1 MNENQKTQKD
11 TAQAEVSLWSIVGLL
26 LRKIHWL
33 IATGLA
39 FGIGVYLVLSLLVTP
54 TFESRVTFYV
64 YNNSG
69 GASQSGSIDKSDLQA
84 AESLATTYS
93 KILESNSVLNAV
105 LSDLNSALT
114 RKELAQMVDVAV
126 VTNTQLLEVVI
137 TSTDANFACNVA
149 ESFASVAPA
158 EIVRITKAGGVEV
171 VDHPEV
177 ATEQASPRT
186 AFDTA
191 IAVVVGV
198 IIAAVIIILKTLS
211 DTTIYLPE
219 DIEKLV
225 GVAVIGQIPEIEGT
239 EKNYKYWELAN
250 GGTISYETKKIR
262 QNMKNKSEIIA
273 SNRKRLLNND
283 TPFAIREAYVKL
295 RTGLMFCMTKDR
307 DRACKTIAVTSAN
320 PSEGKSLTAAN
331 IAISYAM
338 LGKKTLLIDADLRKP
353 TQRRL
358 WKLDVSSGLC
368 DFIAGIWKLELVKV
382 KDLPLWIIGAGTI
395 PPNPSELLSS
405 DRMKTFVAEIA
416 TRYDYVIIDTPPINT
431 VADAQILSAFVDGV
445 LIVAKS
451 GTTTSDELR
460 AAVDAVER
468 AEGNLCGVVLND
480 LNMKSMRYS
489 YKYKYG
495 GKYGDK
501 YGYKY
506 SYADPYERR

>member
-1 MNENQKTQKD
+1 MNENQKSQKD
-11 TAQAEVSLWSIVGLL
+11 TARAEVSLWSIVGLL

-33 IATGLA
+33 IAAGLA

-105 LSDLNSALT
+105 LSDLNSTLT
-114 RKELAQMVDVAV
+114 KKELAQMVDVAV

-137 TSTDANFACNVA
+137 TSTDANFACKVA
-149 ESFASVAPA
+149 ESFASVTPA

-250 GGTISYETKKIR
+250 GGTISYETKD
-262 QNMKNKSEIIA
+262 N
-273 SNRKRLLNND
+273 
-283 TPFAIREAYVKL
+283 
-295 RTGLMFCMTKDR
+295 
-307 DRACKTIAVTSAN
+307 
-320 PSEGKSLTAAN
+320 TA
-331 IAISYAM
+331 
-338 LGKKTLLIDADLRKP
+338 KHEEQK
-353 TQRRL
+353 
-358 WKLDVSSGLC
+358 
-368 DFIAGIWKLELVKV
+368 
-382 KDLPLWIIGAGTI
+382 
-395 PPNPSELLSS
+395 
-405 DRMKTFVAEIA
+405 
-416 TRYDYVIIDTPPINT
+416 
-431 VADAQILSAFVDGV
+431 
-445 LIVAKS
+445 
-451 GTTTSDELR
+451 
-460 AAVDAVER
+460 
-468 AEGNLCGVVLND
+468 
-480 LNMKSMRYS
+480 
-489 YKYKYG
+489 
-495 GKYGDK
+495 
-501 YGYKY
+501 
-506 SYADPYERR
+506 

>member
-1 MNENQKTQKD
+1 MNENQKPQKD
-11 TAQAEVSLWSIVGLL
+11 TARTEVSLWSIVGLL

-33 IATGLA
+33 IAAGLA

-105 LSDLNSALT
+105 LSDLNSTLT

-137 TSTDANFACNVA
+137 TSTDANFACKVA

-158 EIVRITKAGGVEV
+158 EIVHITKAGGAEV

-250 GGTISYETKKIR
+250 GGTISYETKD
-262 QNMKNKSEIIA
+262 N
-273 SNRKRLLNND
+273 
-283 TPFAIREAYVKL
+283 
-295 RTGLMFCMTKDR
+295 
-307 DRACKTIAVTSAN
+307 
-320 PSEGKSLTAAN
+320 TA
-331 IAISYAM
+331 
-338 LGKKTLLIDADLRKP
+338 KH
-353 TQRRL
+353 
-358 WKLDVSSGLC
+358 
-368 DFIAGIWKLELVKV
+368 E
-382 KDLPLWIIGAGTI
+382 
-395 PPNPSELLSS
+395 E
-405 DRMKTFVAEIA
+405 
-416 TRYDYVIIDTPPINT
+416 
-431 VADAQILSAFVDGV
+431 
-445 LIVAKS
+445 
-451 GTTTSDELR
+451 
-460 AAVDAVER
+460 
-468 AEGNLCGVVLND
+468 
-480 LNMKSMRYS
+480 
-489 YKYKYG
+489 
-495 GKYGDK
+495 
-501 YGYKY
+501 
-506 SYADPYERR
+506 

>member
-1 MNENQKTQKD
+1 MNENQKSQKD
-11 TAQAEVSLWSIVGLL
+11 TARAEVSLWSIVGLL

-33 IATGLA
+33 IAAGLA

-105 LSDLNSALT
+105 LSDLNSTLT
-114 RKELAQMVDVAV
+114 RKKLAQMVDVAV

-137 TSTDANFACNVA
+137 TSTDANFACKVA
-149 ESFASVAPA
+149 ESFARVAPA

-250 GGTISYETKKIR
+250 GGTISYET
-262 QNMKNKSEIIA
+262 
-273 SNRKRLLNND
+273 ND
-283 TPFAIREAYVKL
+283 Y
-295 RTGLMFCMTKDR
+295 
-307 DRACKTIAVTSAN
+307 
-320 PSEGKSLTAAN
+320 AA
-331 IAISYAM
+331 
-338 LGKKTLLIDADLRKP
+338 KHEEQK
-353 TQRRL
+353 
-358 WKLDVSSGLC
+358 
-368 DFIAGIWKLELVKV
+368 
-382 KDLPLWIIGAGTI
+382 
-395 PPNPSELLSS
+395 
-405 DRMKTFVAEIA
+405 
-416 TRYDYVIIDTPPINT
+416 
-431 VADAQILSAFVDGV
+431 
-445 LIVAKS
+445 
-451 GTTTSDELR
+451 
-460 AAVDAVER
+460 
-468 AEGNLCGVVLND
+468 
-480 LNMKSMRYS
+480 
-489 YKYKYG
+489 
-495 GKYGDK
+495 
-501 YGYKY
+501 
-506 SYADPYERR
+506 

>member
-1 MNENQKTQKD
+1 MNENQKPQKD
-11 TAQAEVSLWSIVGLL
+11 TARTEVSLWSIVGLL

-33 IATGLA
+33 IAAGLA

-105 LSDLNSALT
+105 LSDLNSTLT

-137 TSTDANFACNVA
+137 TSTDANFACKVA

-158 EIVRITKAGGVEV
+158 EIVRITKAGRVEV

-250 GGTISYETKKIR
+250 GGTISYETKD
-262 QNMKNKSEIIA
+262 N
-273 SNRKRLLNND
+273 
-283 TPFAIREAYVKL
+283 
-295 RTGLMFCMTKDR
+295 
-307 DRACKTIAVTSAN
+307 
-320 PSEGKSLTAAN
+320 TA
-331 IAISYAM
+331 
-338 LGKKTLLIDADLRKP
+338 KH
-353 TQRRL
+353 
-358 WKLDVSSGLC
+358 
-368 DFIAGIWKLELVKV
+368 E
-382 KDLPLWIIGAGTI
+382 
-395 PPNPSELLSS
+395 E
-405 DRMKTFVAEIA
+405 
-416 TRYDYVIIDTPPINT
+416 
-431 VADAQILSAFVDGV
+431 
-445 LIVAKS
+445 
-451 GTTTSDELR
+451 
-460 AAVDAVER
+460 
-468 AEGNLCGVVLND
+468 
-480 LNMKSMRYS
+480 
-489 YKYKYG
+489 
-495 GKYGDK
+495 
-501 YGYKY
+501 
-506 SYADPYERR
+506 

>member
-1 MNENQKTQKD
+1 MNENQKSQKD
-11 TAQAEVSLWSIVGLL
+11 TARAEVSLWGIVGLL

-33 IATGLA
+33 IAAGLA
-39 FGIGVYLVLSLLVTP
+39 FGIGGYLVLSLLVTP

-105 LSDLNSALT
+105 LSDLNSTLT

-137 TSTDANFACNVA
+137 TSTDANFACKVA
-149 ESFASVAPA
+149 ESFASVVPA

-250 GGTISYETKKIR
+250 GGTISYETKD
-262 QNMKNKSEIIA
+262 NTAKNEEQK
-273 SNRKRLLNND
+273 
-283 TPFAIREAYVKL
+283 
-295 RTGLMFCMTKDR
+295 
-307 DRACKTIAVTSAN
+307 
-320 PSEGKSLTAAN
+320 
-331 IAISYAM
+331 
-338 LGKKTLLIDADLRKP
+338 
-353 TQRRL
+353 
-358 WKLDVSSGLC
+358 
-368 DFIAGIWKLELVKV
+368 
-382 KDLPLWIIGAGTI
+382 
-395 PPNPSELLSS
+395 
-405 DRMKTFVAEIA
+405 
-416 TRYDYVIIDTPPINT
+416 
-431 VADAQILSAFVDGV
+431 
-445 LIVAKS
+445 
-451 GTTTSDELR
+451 
-460 AAVDAVER
+460 
-468 AEGNLCGVVLND
+468 
-480 LNMKSMRYS
+480 
-489 YKYKYG
+489 
-495 GKYGDK
+495 
-501 YGYKY
+501 
-506 SYADPYERR
+506 

>member
-1 MNENQKTQKD
+1 MNENQKSQKD
-11 TAQAEVSLWSIVGLL
+11 TARAEVSLWSIVGLL
-26 LRKIHWL
+26 LHKIHWL
-33 IATGLA
+33 IAAGLA

-105 LSDLNSALT
+105 LSDLNSTLT

-158 EIVRITKAGGVEV
+158 EIVRITKVGGVEV

-250 GGTISYETKKIR
+250 GGTISYET
-262 QNMKNKSEIIA
+262 NDYA
-273 SNRKRLLNND
+273 SKH
-283 TPFAIREAYVKL
+283 EEQK
-295 RTGLMFCMTKDR
+295 
-307 DRACKTIAVTSAN
+307 
-320 PSEGKSLTAAN
+320 
-331 IAISYAM
+331 
-338 LGKKTLLIDADLRKP
+338 
-353 TQRRL
+353 
-358 WKLDVSSGLC
+358 
-368 DFIAGIWKLELVKV
+368 
-382 KDLPLWIIGAGTI
+382 
-395 PPNPSELLSS
+395 
-405 DRMKTFVAEIA
+405 
-416 TRYDYVIIDTPPINT
+416 
-431 VADAQILSAFVDGV
+431 
-445 LIVAKS
+445 
-451 GTTTSDELR
+451 
-460 AAVDAVER
+460 
-468 AEGNLCGVVLND
+468 
-480 LNMKSMRYS
+480 
-489 YKYKYG
+489 
-495 GKYGDK
+495 
-501 YGYKY
+501 
-506 SYADPYERR
+506 

>member
-158 EIVRITKAGGVEV
+158 EIVRITKTGGVEV

-250 GGTISYETKKIR
+250 GGTISYET
-262 QNMKNKSEIIA
+262 NDYA
-273 SNRKRLLNND
+273 SKH
-283 TPFAIREAYVKL
+283 EEQK
-295 RTGLMFCMTKDR
+295 
-307 DRACKTIAVTSAN
+307 
-320 PSEGKSLTAAN
+320 
-331 IAISYAM
+331 
-338 LGKKTLLIDADLRKP
+338 
-353 TQRRL
+353 
-358 WKLDVSSGLC
+358 
-368 DFIAGIWKLELVKV
+368 
-382 KDLPLWIIGAGTI
+382 
-395 PPNPSELLSS
+395 
-405 DRMKTFVAEIA
+405 
-416 TRYDYVIIDTPPINT
+416 
-431 VADAQILSAFVDGV
+431 
-445 LIVAKS
+445 
-451 GTTTSDELR
+451 
-460 AAVDAVER
+460 
-468 AEGNLCGVVLND
+468 
-480 LNMKSMRYS
+480 
-489 YKYKYG
+489 
-495 GKYGDK
+495 
-501 YGYKY
+501 
-506 SYADPYERR
+506 

>member
-1 MNENQKTQKD
+1 MNENQKSQKD
-11 TAQAEVSLWSIVGLL
+11 TARAEVSLWSIVGLL

-33 IATGLA
+33 IAAGLA

-105 LSDLNSALT
+105 LSDLNSTLT
-114 RKELAQMVDVAV
+114 RKELAQM

-137 TSTDANFACNVA
+137 TSTDANFACKVA

-250 GGTISYETKKIR
+250 GGTISYET
-262 QNMKNKSEIIA
+262 
-273 SNRKRLLNND
+273 ND
-283 TPFAIREAYVKL
+283 Y
-295 RTGLMFCMTKDR
+295 
-307 DRACKTIAVTSAN
+307 
-320 PSEGKSLTAAN
+320 AA
-331 IAISYAM
+331 
-338 LGKKTLLIDADLRKP
+338 KHEEQK
-353 TQRRL
+353 
-358 WKLDVSSGLC
+358 
-368 DFIAGIWKLELVKV
+368 
-382 KDLPLWIIGAGTI
+382 
-395 PPNPSELLSS
+395 
-405 DRMKTFVAEIA
+405 
-416 TRYDYVIIDTPPINT
+416 
-431 VADAQILSAFVDGV
+431 
-445 LIVAKS
+445 
-451 GTTTSDELR
+451 
-460 AAVDAVER
+460 
-468 AEGNLCGVVLND
+468 
-480 LNMKSMRYS
+480 
-489 YKYKYG
+489 
-495 GKYGDK
+495 
-501 YGYKY
+501 
-506 SYADPYERR
+506 

>member
-1 MNENQKTQKD
+1 MNENQKSQKD
-11 TAQAEVSLWSIVGLL
+11 TARAEVSLWSIVGLL
-26 LRKIHWL
+26 LHKIHWL
-33 IATGLA
+33 IAAGLA

-137 TSTDANFACNVA
+137 TSTDANFACKVA
-149 ESFASVAPA
+149 ESFASVAPV

-250 GGTISYETKKIR
+250 GGTISYET
-262 QNMKNKSEIIA
+262 
-273 SNRKRLLNND
+273 ND
-283 TPFAIREAYVKL
+283 Y
-295 RTGLMFCMTKDR
+295 
-307 DRACKTIAVTSAN
+307 
-320 PSEGKSLTAAN
+320 AA
-331 IAISYAM
+331 
-338 LGKKTLLIDADLRKP
+338 KHEEQK
-353 TQRRL
+353 
-358 WKLDVSSGLC
+358 
-368 DFIAGIWKLELVKV
+368 
-382 KDLPLWIIGAGTI
+382 
-395 PPNPSELLSS
+395 
-405 DRMKTFVAEIA
+405 
-416 TRYDYVIIDTPPINT
+416 
-431 VADAQILSAFVDGV
+431 
-445 LIVAKS
+445 
-451 GTTTSDELR
+451 
-460 AAVDAVER
+460 
-468 AEGNLCGVVLND
+468 
-480 LNMKSMRYS
+480 
-489 YKYKYG
+489 
-495 GKYGDK
+495 
-501 YGYKY
+501 
-506 SYADPYERR
+506 

>member
-1 MNENQKTQKD
+1 MNENQKSQKD
-11 TAQAEVSLWSIVGLL
+11 TARAEVSLWSIVGLL
-26 LRKIHWL
+26 LHKIHWL
-33 IATGLA
+33 IAAGLA

-105 LSDLNSALT
+105 LSDLNSTLT

-137 TSTDANFACNVA
+137 TSTDANFACKVA

-191 IAVVVGV
+191 IAVVVG
-198 IIAAVIIILKTLS
+198 VIIILKTLS

-250 GGTISYETKKIR
+250 GGTISYET
-262 QNMKNKSEIIA
+262 
-273 SNRKRLLNND
+273 ND
-283 TPFAIREAYVKL
+283 Y
-295 RTGLMFCMTKDR
+295 
-307 DRACKTIAVTSAN
+307 
-320 PSEGKSLTAAN
+320 AA
-331 IAISYAM
+331 
-338 LGKKTLLIDADLRKP
+338 KHEEQK
-353 TQRRL
+353 
-358 WKLDVSSGLC
+358 
-368 DFIAGIWKLELVKV
+368 
-382 KDLPLWIIGAGTI
+382 
-395 PPNPSELLSS
+395 
-405 DRMKTFVAEIA
+405 
-416 TRYDYVIIDTPPINT
+416 
-431 VADAQILSAFVDGV
+431 
-445 LIVAKS
+445 
-451 GTTTSDELR
+451 
-460 AAVDAVER
+460 
-468 AEGNLCGVVLND
+468 
-480 LNMKSMRYS
+480 
-489 YKYKYG
+489 
-495 GKYGDK
+495 
-501 YGYKY
+501 
-506 SYADPYERR
+506 

>member
-1 MNENQKTQKD
+1 MNENQKSQKD
-11 TAQAEVSLWSIVGLL
+11 TARAEVSLWSIVGLL
-26 LRKIHWL
+26 LHKIHWL
-33 IATGLA
+33 IAAGLA

-69 GASQSGSIDKSDLQA
+69 SASQSGSIDKSDLQA

-105 LSDLNSALT
+105 LSDLNSTLT

-137 TSTDANFACNVA
+137 TSTDANFACKVA
-149 ESFASVAPA
+149 ESFASVAPT

-250 GGTISYETKKIR
+250 GGTISYET
-262 QNMKNKSEIIA
+262 
-273 SNRKRLLNND
+273 ND
-283 TPFAIREAYVKL
+283 Y
-295 RTGLMFCMTKDR
+295 
-307 DRACKTIAVTSAN
+307 
-320 PSEGKSLTAAN
+320 AA
-331 IAISYAM
+331 
-338 LGKKTLLIDADLRKP
+338 KHEEQK
-353 TQRRL
+353 
-358 WKLDVSSGLC
+358 
-368 DFIAGIWKLELVKV
+368 
-382 KDLPLWIIGAGTI
+382 
-395 PPNPSELLSS
+395 
-405 DRMKTFVAEIA
+405 
-416 TRYDYVIIDTPPINT
+416 
-431 VADAQILSAFVDGV
+431 
-445 LIVAKS
+445 
-451 GTTTSDELR
+451 
-460 AAVDAVER
+460 
-468 AEGNLCGVVLND
+468 
-480 LNMKSMRYS
+480 
-489 YKYKYG
+489 
-495 GKYGDK
+495 
-501 YGYKY
+501 
-506 SYADPYERR
+506 

>member
-158 EIVRITKAGGVEV
+158 EV

-250 GGTISYETKKIR
+250 GGTISYETKD
-262 QNMKNKSEIIA
+262 N
-273 SNRKRLLNND
+273 
-283 TPFAIREAYVKL
+283 
-295 RTGLMFCMTKDR
+295 
-307 DRACKTIAVTSAN
+307 
-320 PSEGKSLTAAN
+320 TA
-331 IAISYAM
+331 
-338 LGKKTLLIDADLRKP
+338 KHEEQK
-353 TQRRL
+353 
-358 WKLDVSSGLC
+358 
-368 DFIAGIWKLELVKV
+368 
-382 KDLPLWIIGAGTI
+382 
-395 PPNPSELLSS
+395 
-405 DRMKTFVAEIA
+405 
-416 TRYDYVIIDTPPINT
+416 
-431 VADAQILSAFVDGV
+431 
-445 LIVAKS
+445 
-451 GTTTSDELR
+451 
-460 AAVDAVER
+460 
-468 AEGNLCGVVLND
+468 
-480 LNMKSMRYS
+480 
-489 YKYKYG
+489 
-495 GKYGDK
+495 
-501 YGYKY
+501 
-506 SYADPYERR
+506 

>member
-1 MNENQKTQKD
+1 MNENQKSQKD
-11 TAQAEVSLWSIVGLL
+11 TARAEVSLWSIVGLL

-33 IATGLA
+33 IAAGLA

-105 LSDLNSALT
+105 LSDLNSTLT

-137 TSTDANFACNVA
+137 TSTDANFACKVA

-158 EIVRITKAGGVEV
+158 EIVRITKSGGVEV

-250 GGTISYETKKIR
+250 GGTISYET
-262 QNMKNKSEIIA
+262 
-273 SNRKRLLNND
+273 ND
-283 TPFAIREAYVKL
+283 Y
-295 RTGLMFCMTKDR
+295 
-307 DRACKTIAVTSAN
+307 
-320 PSEGKSLTAAN
+320 AA
-331 IAISYAM
+331 
-338 LGKKTLLIDADLRKP
+338 KHEEQK
-353 TQRRL
+353 
-358 WKLDVSSGLC
+358 
-368 DFIAGIWKLELVKV
+368 
-382 KDLPLWIIGAGTI
+382 
-395 PPNPSELLSS
+395 
-405 DRMKTFVAEIA
+405 
-416 TRYDYVIIDTPPINT
+416 
-431 VADAQILSAFVDGV
+431 
-445 LIVAKS
+445 
-451 GTTTSDELR
+451 
-460 AAVDAVER
+460 
-468 AEGNLCGVVLND
+468 
-480 LNMKSMRYS
+480 
-489 YKYKYG
+489 
-495 GKYGDK
+495 
-501 YGYKY
+501 
-506 SYADPYERR
+506 

>member
-1 MNENQKTQKD
+1 MNKNKNPYAPADGTEL
-11 TAQAEVSLWSIVGLL
+11 SLWNIVQLL
-26 LRKIHWL
+26 LKKFYWL
-33 IATGLA
+33 LLA
-39 FGIGVYLVLSLLVTP
+39 GIVAAAGVYAVLTLLVTP
-54 TFESRVTFYV
+54 TYESKVSFYV
-64 YNNSG
+64 YNSANNTQQAG
-69 GASQSGSIDKSDLQA
+69 TINNSDLQA

-158 EIVRITKAGGVEV
+158 EIVRITKAGGVEL

-250 GGTISYETKKIR
+250 GGTISYET
-262 QNMKNKSEIIA
+262 
-273 SNRKRLLNND
+273 ND
-283 TPFAIREAYVKL
+283 Y
-295 RTGLMFCMTKDR
+295 
-307 DRACKTIAVTSAN
+307 
-320 PSEGKSLTAAN
+320 AA
-331 IAISYAM
+331 
-338 LGKKTLLIDADLRKP
+338 KHEEQK
-353 TQRRL
+353 
-358 WKLDVSSGLC
+358 
-368 DFIAGIWKLELVKV
+368 
-382 KDLPLWIIGAGTI
+382 
-395 PPNPSELLSS
+395 
-405 DRMKTFVAEIA
+405 
-416 TRYDYVIIDTPPINT
+416 
-431 VADAQILSAFVDGV
+431 
-445 LIVAKS
+445 
-451 GTTTSDELR
+451 
-460 AAVDAVER
+460 
-468 AEGNLCGVVLND
+468 
-480 LNMKSMRYS
+480 
-489 YKYKYG
+489 
-495 GKYGDK
+495 
-501 YGYKY
+501 
-506 SYADPYERR
+506 

>member
-1 MNENQKTQKD
+1 MNENQKSQKD
-11 TAQAEVSLWSIVGLL
+11 TARAEVSLWSIVGLL

-33 IATGLA
+33 IAAGLA

-105 LSDLNSALT
+105 LSDLNSTLT

-137 TSTDANFACNVA
+137 TSTDANFACKVA

-158 EIVRITKAGGVEV
+158 EIVRITKAGRVEV

-250 GGTISYETKKIR
+250 GGTISYETKD
-262 QNMKNKSEIIA
+262 N
-273 SNRKRLLNND
+273 
-283 TPFAIREAYVKL
+283 
-295 RTGLMFCMTKDR
+295 
-307 DRACKTIAVTSAN
+307 
-320 PSEGKSLTAAN
+320 TA
-331 IAISYAM
+331 
-338 LGKKTLLIDADLRKP
+338 KHEEQK
-353 TQRRL
+353 
-358 WKLDVSSGLC
+358 
-368 DFIAGIWKLELVKV
+368 
-382 KDLPLWIIGAGTI
+382 
-395 PPNPSELLSS
+395 
-405 DRMKTFVAEIA
+405 
-416 TRYDYVIIDTPPINT
+416 
-431 VADAQILSAFVDGV
+431 
-445 LIVAKS
+445 
-451 GTTTSDELR
+451 
-460 AAVDAVER
+460 
-468 AEGNLCGVVLND
+468 
-480 LNMKSMRYS
+480 
-489 YKYKYG
+489 
-495 GKYGDK
+495 
-501 YGYKY
+501 
-506 SYADPYERR
+506 

>member
-1 MNENQKTQKD
+1 MNENQKSQKD
-11 TAQAEVSLWSIVGLL
+11 TARAEVSLWSIVGLL
-26 LRKIHWL
+26 LHKIHWL
-33 IATGLA
+33 IAAGLA

-137 TSTDANFACNVA
+137 TSTDANFACKVA

-158 EIVRITKAGGVEV
+158 EIVRITKAGEVEV

-250 GGTISYETKKIR
+250 GGTISYET
-262 QNMKNKSEIIA
+262 
-273 SNRKRLLNND
+273 ND
-283 TPFAIREAYVKL
+283 Y
-295 RTGLMFCMTKDR
+295 
-307 DRACKTIAVTSAN
+307 
-320 PSEGKSLTAAN
+320 AA
-331 IAISYAM
+331 
-338 LGKKTLLIDADLRKP
+338 KHEEQK
-353 TQRRL
+353 
-358 WKLDVSSGLC
+358 
-368 DFIAGIWKLELVKV
+368 
-382 KDLPLWIIGAGTI
+382 
-395 PPNPSELLSS
+395 
-405 DRMKTFVAEIA
+405 
-416 TRYDYVIIDTPPINT
+416 
-431 VADAQILSAFVDGV
+431 
-445 LIVAKS
+445 
-451 GTTTSDELR
+451 
-460 AAVDAVER
+460 
-468 AEGNLCGVVLND
+468 
-480 LNMKSMRYS
+480 
-489 YKYKYG
+489 
-495 GKYGDK
+495 
-501 YGYKY
+501 
-506 SYADPYERR
+506 